1 MMDLKNLIIERGE
14 MNFEKKFISVRIL
27 KEALMSRFR
36 LKVIEETSKCLSC
49 KIFRVA
55 RLFGGPAPFPNPSF
69 NFEIFDEGEDS
80 KIRYE
85 FISYDYPLLLVSAL
99 CFLVLVPKF
108 FGSSSFLYGILEGL
122 SVSGGIMVLG
132 YFAIKLDSIYFVHLI
147 RKNIKKEII
156 DV

>member
-1 MMDLKNLIIERGE
+1 
-14 MNFEKKFISVRIL
+14 
-27 KEALMSRFR
+27 
-36 LKVIEETSKCLSC
+36 
-49 KIFRVA
+49 
-55 RLFGGPAPFPNPSF
+55 
-69 NFEIFDEGEDS
+69 
-80 KIRYE
+80 
-85 FISYDYPLLLVSAL
+85 
-99 CFLVLVPKF
+99 LVLVPKF